1 MKNKN
6 LKFDYIHNMNI
17 HGDKFDSRKE
27 WFATLLLSDEFVSEM
42 VQRENYRHIVH
53 RCENTMISIED
64 EMKMTD
70 IEEIM
75 KYEKEH
81 VQETIIT
88 FDIIGKTDQEIRKL
102 FSEYL
107 AANENGNG
115 LEEFKQLLELEIFYE
130 EKVGA

>member
-1 MKNKN
+1 
-6 LKFDYIHNMNI
+6 MNI